1 MFIPPPHFYR
11 QNIFLHIV
19 VRVLRTRSE
28 TANTIRETGDFEK
41 YLITAVGQLQMK
53 ISGHLDALGPLSL
66 WRTTA
71 NTQKAL
77 VA

>member
-11 QNIFLHIV
+11 QNIFLHLV
-19 VRVLRTRSE
+19 ACVLHTRGE

-41 YLITAVGQLQMK
+41 YLITVVGQLPIK

-66 WRTTA
+66 WRVTA

>member
-11 QNIFLHIV
+11 QNIFLHLV
-19 VRVLRTRSE
+19 VRVLRTRGE

-41 YLITAVGQLQMK
+41 YLITVVGRLPNK

-66 WRTTA
+66 WRVTA